1 MSENA
6 NLKNSPNII
15 FNLTG
20 FTYGDKSKQNAF
32 ARCKSSF
39 NLVDY
44 LARKEAM
51 LKNSEIVDSDIL
63 MDESFEV
70 AGDWNI
76 AKYAALRK
84 GSAGAFNLSKTK
96 LDKKDLQEIQKQL
109 RTTKSTVWT
118 GVLSFTP
125 MVAKEFCNNVDQ
137 AQKLL
142 QDNLPKLFEGSMLDF
157 ENMNMFAAY
166 HVNTQHPHMHIVFWE
181 NAATRLNSRGRLTF
195 NYNNPTKKPYLPKE
209 CLSNFKF
216 GIAQSCSNSSLD
228 FLKLRDTI
236 RASVKEDFSDRAYL
250 NLLSQLYEKDK
261 SVIERAGKQY
271 GRLSAADQKQ
281 IDKSVDALI
290 HCNPNTD
297 KIFNLYSS
305 LLLKTHLQNIKLLK
319 DNNMPIP
326 ERTKK
331 FFDTRMRELKARLG
345 NEYLKNMKEFE
356 KAHKE
361 FELNRTKLDFPPK
374 GQSSSSFMRDIR
386 RLKQPLKQNSNIIIQ
401 ALQRSIKDD
410 VVVFKNNLDKY
421 FEELKAKGVS
431 LIYEED
437 GQSAAGSEETYE

>member
-1 MSENA
+1 M
-6 NLKNSPNII
+6 KNSPNII
-15 FNLTG
+15 FNLKG
-20 FTYGDKSKQNAF
+20 FNYRDTSKQNAF

-63 MDESFEV
+63 MEESFEV

-76 AKYAALRK
+76 AKYAAMRK
-84 GSAGAFNLSKTK
+84 GSAGAFNLDKTK

-125 MVAKEFCNNVDQ
+125 MVAKEFCNNIEQ

-142 QDNLPKLFEGSMLDF
+142 QDNLPKLFEGSQLDF
-157 ENMNMFAAY
+157 ENMRMFAAY
-166 HVNTQHPHMHIVFWE
+166 HVNTQHPHLHIVFWE
-181 NAATRLNSRGRLTF
+181 KEATRLNSKGRLTF

-216 GIAQSCSNSSLD
+216 GIAQACSNSNLD
-228 FLKLRDTI
+228 FLKLRDEI
-236 RASVKEDFSDRAYL
+236 RNSVKDDFSNRSYL
-250 NLLSQLYEKDK
+250 NLLAQLYEKDK
-261 SVIERAGKQY
+261 AIIGRAGKQF
-271 GRLSAADQKQ
+271 GRLTAAEQKQ
-281 IDKSVDALI
+281 VNKSVDALI
-290 HCNPNTD
+290 NCNPNTKKTFD
-297 KIFNLYSS
+297 LYKA
-305 LLLKTHLQNIKLLK
+305 LLMQTHLQNIKLLN
-319 DNNMPIP
+319 DNNMPVP

-331 FFDTRMRELKARLG
+331 FYDTRINELRTRLG
-345 NEYLKNMKEFE
+345 NEYLKNMKEFA
-356 KAHKE
+356 KAHE
-361 FELNRTKLDFPPK
+361 NFVQSRSKLDFPPN
-374 GQSSSSFMRDIR
+374 GQSSSNFMRGIR

-410 VVVFKNNLDKY
+410 VILFKNNLDRY

-431 LIYEED
+431 LIYEEN
-437 GQSAAGSEETYE
+437 GQSVAGGGETFE